1 MENRRVVRECP
12 QRLADAYRD
21 WIESTEV
28 LVNELHTAASWSEAV
43 FYSEPVYVAVDLE
56 AGTIDFRSRFGGPPV
71 TDDELDEWL
80 MTARVELPVIIVG
93 ENRRVLSSF
102 ALPRTNALI
111 ARLLTLGVEPEFG
124 GAERVERALQPAA
137 GR

>member
-1 MENRRVVRECP
+1 MENRTVVRECP

-21 WIESTEV
+21 WIQGTEV
-28 LVNELHTAASWSEAV
+28 LVSELHSAANLSEAI
-43 FYSEPVYVAVDLE
+43 FYSEPVYLAVDLD

-71 TDDELDEWL
+71 ADDELDEWL
-80 MTARVELPVIIVG
+80 MTAQVELPVIITG

-102 ALPRTNALI
+102 ALPKTNALI
-111 ARLLTLGVEPEFG
+111 ARLLKLGVEPEFG

>member
-1 MENRRVVRECP
+1 MENRTVVRECP

-21 WIESTEV
+21 WIQGTEI

-43 FYSEPVYVAVDLE
+43 LYSEPVYLAVNLD

-71 TDDELDEWL
+71 PDDELDEWL
-80 MTARVELPVIIVG
+80 MTAQVELPVIVIG

-102 ALPRTNALI
+102 ALPKTTTLI
-111 ARLLTLGVEPEFG
+111 ARLLKLGVEPEFG
-124 GAERVERALQPAA
+124 GTERVERALQPAA